1 MDMDTWTSVVVAWM
15 EFMHVP
21 TSWTLLTTADLAT
34 AAADVN
40 LPAPETNAEALI
52 RQHSR
57 DQMATRCLDWAA
69 SKLMGQQ
76 CIPTREESVLNVSL
90 PLLL

>member
-1 MDMDTWTSVVVAWM
+1 M
-15 EFMHVP
+15 EFRHVS
-21 TSWTLLTTADLAT
+21 TSWTPLTTADLAT

-40 LPAPETNAEALI
+40 LPAPETNAEPLT

-57 DQMATRCLDWAA
+57 DQMATRCLDRTAC
-69 SKLMGQQ
+69 KLMGQQ
-76 CIPTREESVLNVSL
+76 CIPTREGSVLNVSL